1 MSAKTA
7 EISNNYVLDGKYY
20 LFGAIIKHWQKH
32 KMSLDREVLTKKYNF
47 PLEMGPLQAKLQLS
61 IFAGLTLFTHN
72 NLTTTTNKPDPK

>member
-1 MSAKTA
+1 
-7 EISNNYVLDGKYY
+7 
-20 LFGAIIKHWQKH
+20 
-32 KMSLDREVLTKKYNF
+32 MSLDREVLTKKYNF